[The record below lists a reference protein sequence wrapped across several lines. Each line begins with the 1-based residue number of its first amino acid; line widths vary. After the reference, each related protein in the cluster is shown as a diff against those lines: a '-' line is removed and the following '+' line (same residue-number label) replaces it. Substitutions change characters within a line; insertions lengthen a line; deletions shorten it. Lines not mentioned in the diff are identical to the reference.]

1 MRLTHYDGRWMTPEE
16 RDLLRAQRNT
26 SPARNWN
33 ISCPRVMSDI
43 APFETAGD
51 RVAITSR
58 SELRAYERKNGIRQ
72 VGNDIKPPE
81 IKAQ

>member
-1 MRLTHYDGRWMTPEE
+1 MKQTHYDGRWMSIEE
-16 RDLLRAQRNT
+16 RDLLRAQRNA

-33 ISCPRVMSDI
+33 ISCPMIMSDI
-43 APFETAGD
+43 APFQTAGD
-51 RVAITSR
+51 KVAITSR